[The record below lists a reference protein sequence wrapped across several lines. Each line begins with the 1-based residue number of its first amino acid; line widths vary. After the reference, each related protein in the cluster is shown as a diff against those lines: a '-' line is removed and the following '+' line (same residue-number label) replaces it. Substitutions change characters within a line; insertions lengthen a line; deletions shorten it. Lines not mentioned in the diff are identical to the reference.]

1 MTSAAQANASTA
13 AGRRRRFF
21 MRRLRNGNRF
31 RPSMPAQRNC
41 GPNRI
46 HYVRP
51 LLFVALCLAVATS
64 TEAARVHAARP
75 PVRLLWIGAHPDDEG
90 LIAPL
95 FGPTCAVRGND
106 CALLVLTNGSP
117 QRAAEFQRSA
127 AALHARAIQ
136 WDLPDVFDVT
146 QWGDRAALVSTLA
159 ATIAAESPTVIYTFD
174 PRHGSSCHPAHREAG
189 QLTLDA
195 VATLGDHA
203 PPVMLRRDTHP
214 ARCRIADRRHSRRRL
229 PLASS
234 IDATLTWHYLV
245 DDAAIHE
252 SQFSPEQ
259 IEILRSIPPAQRRVW
274 LLPAGAPAG
283 QIASCP

>member
-1 MTSAAQANASTA
+1 M
-13 AGRRRRFF
+13 
-21 MRRLRNGNRF
+21 
-31 RPSMPAQRNC
+31 
-41 GPNRI
+41 
-46 HYVRP
+46 RP
-51 LLFVALCLAVATS
+51 LLAIIALCLAAAGS
-64 TEAARVHAARP
+64 AEAARVRAVRM
-75 PVRLLWIGAHPDDEG
+75 PVRLLWIGAHPDDEA
-90 LIAPL
+90 LVAPL
-95 FGPTCAVRGND
+95 FGPLCAAPAND

-159 ATIAAESPTVIYTFD
+159 ATISAERPTAIYTFD

-195 VATLGDHA
+195 VATLGPDA
-203 PPVMLRRDTHP
+203 PPVTLVETLIVRDAASQIVAFAP
-214 ARCRIADRRHSRRRL
+214 ATAF
-229 PLASS
+229 ASS
-234 IDATLTWHYLV
+234 IDATLNWHFLV

-259 IEILRSIPPAQRRVW
+259 IEILRSIPLAQRRVW

-283 QIASCP
+283 EIASCP